1 MVRFNDRGLIPAIV
15 QDDSTGDVLTLAY
28 MNEEALRRTLAGPDV
43 WFYSRSRKSLWHKGE
58 TSGNFLKVKSVI
70 EDCDAD
76 AVLVRADPTGPA
88 CHKGS
93 RSCFNEPVQQ
103 SGDATMDA
111 GPGIID
117 ELYDVIKERKENPA
131 EGSYTTSLFESG
143 RERIAQKVIE
153 EAGEWAIAGLGDDPQ
168 RAAEE
173 IGDLLYHTLVLMA
186 AAGIE
191 PELVWK
197 ELRKRR
203 K

>member
-1 MVRFNDRGLIPAIV
+1 
-15 QDDSTGDVLTLAY
+15 
-28 MNEEALRRTLAGPDV
+28 
-43 WFYSRSRKSLWHKGE
+43 
-58 TSGNFLKVKSVI
+58 
-70 EDCDAD
+70 
-76 AVLVRADPTGPA
+76 
-88 CHKGS
+88 
-93 RSCFNEPVQQ
+93 
-103 SGDATMDA
+103 
-111 GPGIID
+111 
-117 ELYDVIKERKENPA
+117 
-131 EGSYTTSLFESG
+131 
-143 RERIAQKVIE
+143 VIE